1 VADVRRVVELGFIG
15 VALVV
20 SLVACA
26 PKTTA
31 PLELASAQSGSRQT
45 LAVGQLL
52 KISLDSNPTTGYRW
66 AVDGA
71 LPPQLEQVGQSK
83 YTAQSSA
90 IGAGGVEVWTFV
102 GKSVGT
108 GALKLKYWRS
118 FEPTAAPV
126 GTFEVGVEV
135 R

>member
-1 VADVRRVVELGFIG
+1 MAHVGRVVALGFIG
-15 VALVV
+15 VVLVGP
-20 SLVACA
+20 LVACA
-26 PKTTA
+26 PKTTS
-31 PLELASAQSGSRQT
+31 PLELASARSGSRQT
-45 LAVGQLL
+45 LAVGQQL

-66 AVDGA
+66 AVDGT

-90 IGAGGVEVWTFV
+90 IGAAGVEVWTFV

-118 FEPTAAPV
+118 FEPTAAPFR
-126 GTFEVGVEV
+126 TFEVGVEV